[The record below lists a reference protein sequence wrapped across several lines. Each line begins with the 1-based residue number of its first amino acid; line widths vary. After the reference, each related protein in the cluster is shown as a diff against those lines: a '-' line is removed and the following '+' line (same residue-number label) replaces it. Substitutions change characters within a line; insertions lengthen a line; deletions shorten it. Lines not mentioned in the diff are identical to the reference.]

1 MVKDGPNKSPPPTAN
16 HLSGQSKNFISHYSL
31 RIGSML
37 VLMTAAS
44 ISLAQ
49 VLPVP
54 TRTVYKCNVNS
65 KTSYSDSPCVGAQ
78 RLDIE
83 PSRGVGKSAG
93 QDVQRERHREMLAE
107 AVRPLTG
114 MDAKQLDA
122 HGRRMKL
129 SADAQREC
137 RALDTEISDA
147 ERDEARGIGEQ
158 QELEKVRLL
167 GTRKRFR
174 ELRC

>member
-1 MVKDGPNKSPPPTAN
+1 MTKDGPDQSPPPTAN
-16 HLSGQSKNFISHYSL
+16 HSTRQSKNFISHYSSS
-31 RIGSML
+31 IGCML

-49 VLPVP
+49 LLPVP
-54 TRTVYKCNVNS
+54 TRTVYKCNING

-83 PSRGVGKSAG
+83 LSRGVGKSAG
-93 QDVQRERHREMLAE
+93 QDVQRERNREMLAE
-107 AVRPLTG
+107 AIRPLTG
-114 MDAKQLDA
+114 MDAKQFDTY
-122 HGRRMKL
+122 GRRMKL

-137 RALDTEISDA
+137 RALDTGTADA
-147 ERDEARGIGEQ
+147 ERDEERGIGEQ
-158 QELEKVRLL
+158 QELEKVRLF

-174 ELRC
+174 KLRC

>member
-1 MVKDGPNKSPPPTAN
+1 MARDGPDKSPPPTAN
-16 HLSGQSKNFISHYSL
+16 HSTRQSKNFISYYSL
-31 RIGSML
+31 RTGSML
-37 VLMTAAS
+37 VLMTVAS

-54 TRTVYKCNVNS
+54 TRTVYKCNVDG

-78 RLDIE
+78 RLEIE
-83 PSRGVGKSAG
+83 PSRGIGKSAG
-93 QDVQRERHREMLAE
+93 HDVQRERHQEMLAE

-114 MDAKQLDA
+114 MDAKRLDA

-129 SADAQREC
+129 SAEAQREC
-137 RALDTEISDA
+137 RALDKGIPEA
-147 ERDEARGIGEQ
+147 ERAEMRSIGEQ
-158 QELEKVRLL
+158 REMEKVRLFSM
-167 GTRKRFR
+167 RKQYR